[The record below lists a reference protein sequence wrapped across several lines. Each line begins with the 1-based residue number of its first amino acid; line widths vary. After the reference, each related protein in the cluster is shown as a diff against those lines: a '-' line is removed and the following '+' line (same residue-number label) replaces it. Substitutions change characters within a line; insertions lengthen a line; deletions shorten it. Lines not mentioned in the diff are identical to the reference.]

1 MYEYSTRVLRFK
13 TKVYY
18 DNGEQFIP
26 SNVIGFD
33 QKSIPLDKAGTYNLS
48 SVVVLPTGSTFFCL
62 TVTVKEGPDERPV
75 PVIEILP
82 DDKCI
87 EYELNKR
94 YVYKYDGEFHL
105 PERFTVYDCTHMN
118 EDGSVD
124 RFPIGSYLTYKF
136 AYEMKIVEGST
147 DNSAYRCGYIQV

>member
-1 MYEYSTRVLRFK
+1 M
-13 TKVYY
+13 
-18 DNGEQFIP
+18 
-26 SNVIGFD
+26 
-33 QKSIPLDKAGTYNLS
+33 
-48 SVVVLPTGSTFFCL
+48 PTGSTFFCL
-62 TVTVKEGPDERPV
+62 TVTVKEGRPV
-75 PVIEILP
+75 PEIEILP

-94 YVYKYDGEFHL
+94 YVYKYDGKFHL
-105 PERFTVYDCTHMN
+105 PERFTVYDCTHMS

-147 DNSAYRCGYIQV
+147 DNSAFIDVGIYKFSLYVTSERLNKEDKYAPAQIRDVIVEIVE